1 MALGF
6 LTGALASGV
15 TAAGL
20 AAGALTAALVWL
32 STVLTGSEGAWAVAP
47 YLIVVV
53 ALAFAPATYV
63 AERIARTRDLQ
74 RQRATGEPWADRQD

>member
-6 LTGALASGV
+6 LTGALA
-15 TAAGL
+15 AGL
-20 AAGALTAALVWL
+20 AAGGLTAALVWL

-53 ALAFAPATYV
+53 ALVFAAATYV
-63 AERIARTRDLQ
+63 AERIARGRDLQ
-74 RQRATGEPWADRQD
+74 RQRATGEPWAYRQD